1 MPGMNPAFAAAIAR
15 RNAKGKGPQKGVN
28 PFAKKGAAPASGDGE
43 GPADM
48 KMDKMPG
55 MNDDKMAA
63 NHKAMHGKAPA
74 KGKMPMSGG
83 LPQFLKK

>member
-15 RNAKGKGPQKGVN
+15 RNAKSKGKGGKPN
-28 PFAKKGAAPASGDGE
+28 PFAKKGAPQSDGE
-43 GPADM
+43 GPADV

-55 MNDDKMAA
+55 MNDDKM
-63 NHKAMHGKAPA
+63 HTSMHGKDSG
-74 KGKMPMSGG
+74 KGSN